1 MKLRYAGIFLV
12 ILHLVN
18 TALAYPDEYSK
29 NVEVINN
36 TSYTLLFFYTSSADA
51 IDWEQE
57 ILVRGRLEPGQE
69 IVVNIE
75 DGTTHCIYDLKA
87 VFRGVDKPVYRYHVD
102 VCRIAS
108 WTINDSKQ

>member
-1 MKLRYAGIFLV
+1 MKLRYAGTFLV
-12 ILHLVN
+12 ILYLVYA
-18 TALAYPDEYSK
+18 ALAYPDEHNK

-36 TSYTLLFFYTSSADA
+36 TSYTLLSFYTSSVDA

-57 ILVRGRLEPGQE
+57 ILDRGRLEPGQE
-69 IVVNIE
+69 IVVNID

-102 VCRIAS
+102 VCRIGS
-108 WTINDSKQ
+108 WAINDSNR